1 MVQLKIS
8 IITVCYNSSNTLEK
22 TIQSVAGQNYDN
34 IEYIIVDGNSTDD
47 TLKIIDDYKSNITK
61 WISEPDEGLY
71 DAMNK
76 GIKIATGDIIGILN
90 SDDIFSSTTIISIIA
105 DAFKRNKCDI
115 LYGNINYLN
124 NENKNVRYWKSS
136 KFIKGDFI
144 NGWHPPHPSLFVK
157 KDVYDKDGNFDISL
171 QISSDFELMLRFF
184 EKSNHKYF
192 YLDKTIV
199 NMMIGGRSNT
209 IKGIIKG
216 SKEIKLAFTKNK
228 IKPAYLYLYKRYM
241 NKIFKYIKS

>member
-1 MVQLKIS
+1 MKIS
-8 IITVCYNSSNTLEK
+8 IITVSFNSSK
-22 TIQSVAGQNYDN
+22 TIINSINSVNNQNYKN
-34 IEYIIVDGNSTDD
+34 IEHIFIDGNSDD
-47 TLKIIDDYKSNITK
+47 GTFELIKKYSTRSKIV
-61 WISEPDEGLY
+61 ISEPDEGLY

-115 LYGNINYLN
+115 LYGNINYIN

-136 KFIKGDFI
+136 KFIKGTFK
-144 NGWHPPHPSLFVK
+144 NGWHPPHPSLFIK
-157 KDVYDKDGNFDISL
+157 KDVYDNYGNFDISL
-171 QISSDFELMLRFF
+171 KISSDFDLMLRFF
-184 EKSNHKYF
+184 EKSNNKCF

-228 IKPAYLYLYKRYM
+228 IKPAYLYLFNRYM
-241 NKIFKYIKS
+241 NKIFKYLKS

>member
-1 MVQLKIS
+1 MKIS
-8 IITVCYNSSNTLEK
+8 IITVSFNSSK
-22 TIQSVAGQNYDN
+22 TIINSINSVNNQNYKN
-34 IEYIIVDGNSTDD
+34 IEHIFIDGNSDD
-47 TLKIIDDYKSNITK
+47 GTFELIKKYSTRSKIV
-61 WISEPDEGLY
+61 ISEPDEGLY

-115 LYGNINYLN
+115 LYGNINYIN

-136 KFIKGDFI
+136 KFIKGTFK
-144 NGWHPPHPSLFVK
+144 NGWHPPHPSLFIK
-157 KDVYDKDGNFDISL
+157 KHVYDNYGNFDISL
-171 QISSDFELMLRFF
+171 KISSDFDLMLRFF
-184 EKSNHKYF
+184 EKSNNKCF

-228 IKPAYLYLYKRYM
+228 IKPAYLYLFNRYM
-241 NKIFKYIKS
+241 NKIFKYLKS